1 MAGLRL
7 LIVAIGA
14 LLYGVLEDWPAV
26 TLVASCA
33 IIAVILAFLMA
44 RVSLNGIA
52 FSRRLASDKVMVGD
66 SLHETLRLENRSAL
80 AKLFVEIHDRSTL
93 PLHKADRVTGLG
105 ARSSRE
111 WDIESVVRV
120 RGHHRIGPVSIRS
133 GDPIGLFRRQRILTG
148 AIDVTVYPMTVA
160 LDGYTPTSALQS
172 GGGVIQRRSTVPT
185 AAVGGI
191 RDYTSGDSINRISWT
206 ATARAGH
213 LMVKEFEI
221 DPTADLWV
229 VLDLTTEDVELI
241 AATATDLQSD
251 SAIRWLGNVF
261 EYRIMLTGSLVR
273 RTLGLGRSVG
283 IVINAPNPIILPP
296 ERSDRQFVRIL
307 EHLAVVQPVS
317 DVSMLEVLTGVH
329 HRFTRDSAVVL
340 VTSHPTAELSAL
352 LGQLRRR
359 NISPELVI
367 VDDGTSSDASIE
379 TASRNRVP
387 CYRLTRFD
395 NPDVTLNSALL
406 MSGAPIHREPGFAAN

>member
-7 LIVAIGA
+7 LIVATGA

-33 IIAVILAFLMA
+33 IIAVVLSFLVA

-52 FSRRLASDKVMVGD
+52 FSRRLGSDKVMVGD
-66 SLHETLRLENRSAL
+66 TLRETLRLENRSPV
-80 AKLFVEIHDRSTL
+80 AKLFVEINDRSTL
-93 PLHKADRVTGLG
+93 PLHRADRVTGLG

-120 RGHHRIGPVSIRS
+120 RGHHRIGPVAIRS
-133 GDPIGLFRRQRILTG
+133 GDPLGLFRRQRILTG
-148 AIDVTVYPMTVA
+148 AIDITVYPMTVA

-191 RDYTSGDSINRISWT
+191 RDYTSGDPINRISWT

-229 VLDLTTEDVELI
+229 LLDLTTNDDDLTQPS
-241 AATATDLQSD
+241 AADLQSE

-273 RTLGLGRSVG
+273 RTLALGRSVG
-283 IVINAPNPIILPP
+283 IVINAPHPIILPP

-307 EHLAVVQPVS
+307 EHLTVMQPVS
-317 DVSMLEVLTGVH
+317 ESTMLEVLTGVH

-340 VTSHPTAELSAL
+340 VTSHPAGEVIAL

-367 VDDGTSSDASIE
+367 VDDGTSNDAPIE
-379 TASRNRVP
+379 AASQNRVP

-406 MSGAPIHREPGFAAN
+406 VSGASTRREHKFAVN